1 VIQQAPEGGQRIV
14 DDDERPA
21 GIPILGIISFLAG
34 VVLCFIGIVLM
45 GVIIFGDIPTGS
57 GSFLAGAITFG
68 VGILYLAVAVGA
80 WFSMSWARTIGIV
93 TAILGLAAG
102 VFTLVTTGAIAH
114 GFATFVFPIFL
125 LWYLNRDKV
134 KAAFN
139 SDRE

>member
-1 VIQQAPEGGQRIV
+1 M

-21 GIPILGIISFLAG
+21 GIPILGIIAFLGG

-45 GVIIFGDIPTGS
+45 GVVIFGDIPTGS
-57 GSFLAGAITFG
+57 GSFIAGVITFA
-68 VGILYLAVAVGA
+68 VGILYVAVAVGA
-80 WFSMSWARTIGIV
+80 WFTLPWARTAGIV

-114 GFATFVFPIFL
+114 GIATFVFPIFL

-139 SDRE
+139 RD